1 MSQSGHQSL
10 RLVVIVL
17 NQWLSCEVILTLKK
31 AMQGY
36 NNAAKANTTQI
47 SEMTF
52 ANGIEAQ
59 YNTLISKQQCICLCM
74 LHYVHNMQST

>member
-1 MSQSGHQSL
+1 
-10 RLVVIVL
+10 
-17 NQWLSCEVILTLKK
+17 
-31 AMQGY
+31 MQGY

-59 YNTLISKQQCICLCM
+59 YNTLISKQQCICLRM
-74 LHYVHNMQST
+74 LHYVHNMQSTWYPYIDLKELTFSNIIVDIR